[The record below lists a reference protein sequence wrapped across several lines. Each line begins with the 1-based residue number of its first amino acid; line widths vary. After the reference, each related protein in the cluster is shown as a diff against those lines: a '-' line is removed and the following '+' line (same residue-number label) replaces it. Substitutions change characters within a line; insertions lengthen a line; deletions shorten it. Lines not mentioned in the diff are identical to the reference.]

1 MDQMKVNAI
10 LSALEAQGIP
20 QIIISDPV
28 VIFYLTGAKI
38 QPGERLLALY
48 LNRQGGH
55 KLLVNRPVPPDPGS
69 GRGDLLL

>member
-48 LNRQGGH
+48 LNVCQKRE
-55 KLLVNRPVPPDPGS
+55 RAAAE
-69 GRGDLLL
+69 RAEA